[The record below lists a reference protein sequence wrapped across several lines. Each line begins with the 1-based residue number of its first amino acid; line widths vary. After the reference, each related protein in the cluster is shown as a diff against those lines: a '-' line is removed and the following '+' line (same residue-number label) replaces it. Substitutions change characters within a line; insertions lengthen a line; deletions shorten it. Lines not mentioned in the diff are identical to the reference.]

1 MLYPLS
7 YEGRA
12 RNETSLRPR
21 DARGS
26 LPDEATRRVVGWV
39 GIPSR
44 SLEEGL
50 PSPRSDG
57 YGQPMEQAE
66 VVAFPTRGE
75 VFVDQRGESRAL
87 RLAWHTEADV
97 VVLSLWQGD
106 RCSGSFRL
114 AVTDVPRFVQA
125 LVDGL
130 GAAAMLPAAQTARL
144 GLQRMSS

>member
-1 MLYPLS
+1 
-7 YEGRA
+7 
-12 RNETSLRPR
+12 
-21 DARGS
+21 
-26 LPDEATRRVVGWV
+26 
-39 GIPSR
+39 
-44 SLEEGL
+44 
-50 PSPRSDG
+50 
-57 YGQPMEQAE
+57 MEQAE

-130 GAAAMLPAAQTARL
+130 GAAAMLPAAQAARL
-144 GLQRMSS
+144 GLQRLSS